1 MSSYQYRDPRITD
14 KTAVTVLS
22 LRWKTHTLKIR
33 FFYWD
38 GAQIS
43 KQGSETD
50 ITHITRT
57 RGRGTGAQHYSVT
70 VRAAAITIVTSS
82 VTSNVKYTT
91 LVTSNVKCAYNQ
103 LSANQKPQST
113 LSMGLICIIHI
124 CIFDVVAHLLLWLD
138 GPCWY
143 ITLLCVFSTRL
154 Y

>member
-103 LSANQKPQST
+103 LSATINTEHGINMYYTYMYFWCCSAFVVVT
-113 LSMGLICIIHI
+113 WWSVLIYNTI
-124 CIFDVVAHLLLWLD
+124 V
-138 GPCWY
+138 
-143 ITLLCVFSTRL
+143 CV
-154 Y
+154 